1 MIITWLP
8 QAQHKITHVGY
19 WLWHGHLTA
28 VVTGSYPKI
37 YAVTEV
43 GVRFSTELSPRF
55 ITEGDDRYVS
65 EVGAK
70 FDEETSHRYIKE
82 N

>member
-1 MIITWLP
+1 MIIHWTN
-8 QAQHKITHVGY
+8 KRRTITHGFS
-19 WLWHGHLTA
+19 WLWLGI
-28 VVTGSYPKI
+28 SYIPVYPHVYK
-37 YAVTEV
+37 VTEV